1 MNQNQITLLDIKQ
14 AMRDQRF
21 RDRLPSELKEDV
33 EKYLKN
39 PSCKCNTPLYE
50 KIIRFCKSQIQEYFP
65 NKKFV
70 EEIDIRPQT
79 MWKVINCK
87 IYELENN
94 LKKLPQYIGKKI
106 AIARFQ
112 DEVTVI
118 IEFIDE

>member
-21 RDRLPSELKEDV
+21 RDRLPSDLKEDV
-33 EKYLKN
+33 EQYLKN
-39 PSCKCNTPLYE
+39 PSCRCNTPLYE
-50 KIIRFCKSQIQEYFP
+50 KVIRLCKSQIQEYFP

-70 EEIDIRPQT
+70 EEIDIRPQPT

-94 LKKLPQYIGKKI
+94 LKKLPQHIEKKI

-112 DEVTVI
+112 DEVTVVV
-118 IEFIDE
+118 EFID